1 MRFTKNPVRLGS
13 GRYFHGV
20 CEGKDIS
27 LVYATSDGTIKLKNI
42 TKSDNGYQTSKTIT
56 KLAGNEAVLVGEKIV
71 AIDGKVVVIVTDK

>member
-20 CEGKDIS
+20 CEGNDIS
-27 LVYATSDGTIKLKNI
+27 LVYATIKLKNI

>member
-20 CEGKDIS
+20 CEGNDIS

-42 TKSDNGYQTSKTIT
+42 TKKTST
-56 KLAGNEAVLVGEKIV
+56 E
-71 AIDGKVVVIVTDK
+71 